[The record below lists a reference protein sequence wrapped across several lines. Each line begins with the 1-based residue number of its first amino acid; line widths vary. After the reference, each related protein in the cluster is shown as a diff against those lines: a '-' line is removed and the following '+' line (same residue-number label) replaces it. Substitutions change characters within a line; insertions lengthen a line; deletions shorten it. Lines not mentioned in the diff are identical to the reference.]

1 MARQMKLGGL
11 GTRRQHELQ
20 LLMKDVLE
28 SGRTI
33 RAATWAERRDSCG
46 RLCAQVRAQLEPHA
60 RSDEPGL
67 VAIRTW
73 LDALELTDPG
83 DVDRIQ
89 ELLYGLD
96 ALVRVHIWRE
106 TNLELEPPPERSMP

>member
-1 MARQMKLGGL
+1 MANQLRLGGI
-11 GTRRQHELQ
+11 GARRQYELHA
-20 LLMKDVLE
+20 LMEDVLE

-33 RAATWAERRDSCG
+33 RAATRAARERRCRELAG
-46 RLCAQVRAQLEPHA
+46 RVRAHLEPHA
-60 RSDEPGL
+60 LVDEAGL
-67 VAIRTW
+67 DAIRTW
-73 LDALELTDPG
+73 LDALERSDPG

-106 TNLELEPPPERSMP
+106 TGLELAPPEGGSMT